1 MSMVDVLTRVDAICK
16 KYERYDADKH
26 RGDGDPFSRLYA
38 AVDAEIDAA
47 VEKSAR
53 AAKEKNRA
61 ASVTMNT
68 DVRRTKARLL
78 EEVVK
83 LQKIATKKVKG
94 LSPEEKALRADLVAA
109 LPHRIQA
116 IHDTHDGGA
125 TDQDGGWNARP
136 GIKFDDS
143 SGIPQKHIDF
153 SNNKGIW
160 LCKQV
165 QTDFSSFLDPNSVEK
180 LEEGYFQTS
189 EQSEQFSRE
198 YEMRRTK
205 QDEGLD
211 FISESLDTLKSLAE
225 DMNEELDRQVPL
237 MDEID
242 TKVDKA
248 NLEIKRTNVRLKQT
262 VNQFR
267 STRNFTIDIILI
279 CIILGIATYLYDILS
294 Q

>member
-1 MSMVDVLTRVDAICK
+1 MSMIDVLTRLDAICK
-16 KYERYDADKH
+16 KYDRYDADKH
-26 RGDGDPFSRLYA
+26 RNDGDPFSRLYA
-38 AVDAEIDAA
+38 TVDAEIDAA
-47 VEKSAR
+47 IEKSAR
-53 AAKEKNRA
+53 AANEKNRA
-61 ASVTMNT
+61 ASVTLNA

-83 LQKIATKKVKG
+83 LQKIAAKKVKG

-109 LPHRIQA
+109 LPHRIHQA
-116 IHDTHDGGA
+116 IPDPDSHDGGA
-125 TDQDGGWNARP
+125 THQGAGWNARP
-136 GIKFDDS
+136 GIKLDDYS
-143 SGIPQKHIDF
+143 A
-153 SNNKGIW
+153 
-160 LCKQV
+160 
-165 QTDFSSFLDPNSVEK
+165 ER
-180 LEEGYFQTS
+180 LEEGYFHAT
-189 EQSEQFSRE
+189 EESEQFRRE
-198 YEMRRTK
+198 YEMRRIK

-211 FISESLDTLKSLAE
+211 FISQGLETLKNLAE

-248 NLEIKRTNVRLKQT
+248 NLEIRKTNVRLKQT

-279 CIILGIATYLYDILS
+279 CIILGIATYLYNILS

>member
-26 RGDGDPFSRLYA
+26 GGGDGDPFSRLYA

-47 VEKSAR
+47 VETAAR

-61 ASVTMNT
+61 AAVAMNA
-68 DVRRTKARLL
+68 DVRWTKARLL

-83 LQKIATKKVKG
+83 LQKMAAKKVKG

-116 IHDTHDGGA
+116 IPDAHDGE
-125 TDQDGGWNARP
+125 QDAGWNARP
-136 GIKFDDS
+136 GIKFDDYS
-143 SGIPQKHIDF
+143 A
-153 SNNKGIW
+153 
-160 LCKQV
+160 
-165 QTDFSSFLDPNSVEK
+165 EK
-180 LEEGYFQTS
+180 LEEGYFHTT
-189 EQSEQFSRE
+189 EESEQFRRE
-198 YEMRRTK
+198 YEMRRIK

-211 FISESLDTLKSLAE
+211 FIAEGLDTLKNLAE

-237 MDEID
+237 MDEIG

-248 NLEIKRTNVRLKQT
+248 NLEMKRTNVRLKQT

-267 STRNFTIDIILI
+267 STRNFTIDILLI
-279 CIILGIATYLYDILS
+279 CIILGIATYLYK
-294 Q
+294 